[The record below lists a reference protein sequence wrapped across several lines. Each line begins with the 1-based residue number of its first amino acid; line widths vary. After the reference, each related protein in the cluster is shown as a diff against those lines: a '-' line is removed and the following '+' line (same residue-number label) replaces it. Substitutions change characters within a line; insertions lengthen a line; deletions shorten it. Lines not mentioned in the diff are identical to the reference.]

1 MNVLP
6 RWLLETWKKLPNE
19 VEMPELSWPTVKN
32 GIKSSQKWS
41 CQDIQCNLEILL
53 DDYISREGLSDM
65 PLAIAIKNAL
75 MRIRGSIT
83 EKAKADDRQI
93 QAP

>member
-1 MNVLP
+1 MELKVHKSGVVRIYNV
-6 RWLLETWKKLPNE
+6 
-19 VEMPELSWPTVKN
+19 
-32 GIKSSQKWS
+32 I
-41 CQDIQCNLEILL
+41 LEILL

-83 EKAKADDRQI
+83 EKAKADNRQI
-93 QAP
+93 